1 MLYVGVDLHKDQ
13 LTVVGKNALGEV
25 VLKTRLPCR
34 CVQRIQAFFEGLP
47 RPFRV
52 AVEAVGFYEWFW
64 DLVEPLADRMI
75 LANATEVRHRSP
87 AEPKTDYRDAR
98 RLAELLRQGLF
109 DLDHH
114 LRCYVPDLDLRHL
127 RHLTRRRNNLTR
139 RLVAEK
145 NSFRRITLRH
155 NLAGPETLDSLSAA
169 RWTETY
175 TESLSD
181 DERDLLRQ
189 LADAMAMFER
199 HRTDLERRIAP
210 LVKTRPDWRR
220 TVESLDSLPGFGSV
234 VTWTLLAEIGDF
246 ARFDRPEELVNYV
259 GLDPRVFQSDA
270 TVRHGRITKTG
281 PRDARWVLIQAA
293 WVAAT
298 HDGRCQGLLRRISK
312 RAGRKKAAVAVARKL
327 LVWAWYLVRSGQSYQ
342 DNRRS
347 A

>member
-1 MLYVGVDLHKDQ
+1 
-13 LTVVGKNALGEV
+13 
-25 VLKTRLPCR
+25 
-34 CVQRIQAFFEGLP
+34 
-47 RPFRV
+47 
-52 AVEAVGFYEWFW
+52 
-64 DLVEPLADRMI
+64 
-75 LANATEVRHRSP
+75 
-87 AEPKTDYRDAR
+87 
-98 RLAELLRQGLF
+98 
-109 DLDHH
+109 
-114 LRCYVPDLDLRHL
+114 
-127 RHLTRRRNNLTR
+127 
-139 RLVAEK
+139 
-145 NSFRRITLRH
+145 
-155 NLAGPETLDSLSAA
+155 LAGPETLDSLSAA

-270 TVRHGRITKTG
+270 TVRHGRITNTG